1 MSDIKKR
8 LGRRVRELRK
18 KGGFTISQLA
28 EAADLS
34 DNYVGFIER
43 GVRTPTIETLAKL
56 ACALKT
62 DISELFYFPDATS
75 AGREQALKKL
85 LYQLKDKNTEGIELI
100 AEISKN
106 VFGSAYGRRKR
117 RK

>member
-62 DISELFYFPDATS
+62 DISELFYFFEGHGLA
-75 AGREQALKKL
+75 
-85 LYQLKDKNTEGIELI
+85 QLSQFQSIPCQRYKPP
-100 AEISKN
+100 
-106 VFGSAYGRRKR
+106 
-117 RK
+117 